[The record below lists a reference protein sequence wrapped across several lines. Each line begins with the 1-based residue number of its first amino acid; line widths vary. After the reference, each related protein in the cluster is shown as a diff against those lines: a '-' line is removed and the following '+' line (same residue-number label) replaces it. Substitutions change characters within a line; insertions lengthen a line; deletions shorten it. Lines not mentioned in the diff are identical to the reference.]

1 MSLIKSAFFAASF
14 AIIGMASATAQTY
27 DSSRIEAMRNYE
39 WSAQNSYGGSA
50 QNSVSREARRA
61 RAEAVTSPRQAA
73 PFSRMSLES
82 LTW

>member
-14 AIIGMASATAQTY
+14 AIIGTMSATAAQNY

-39 WSAQNSYGGSA
+39 WSAKK
-50 QNSVSREARRA
+50 SVSGEARRA
-61 RAEAVTSPRQAA
+61 RAQAVTSPRQAA
-73 PFSRMSLES
+73 PFSRMSLEH

>member
-14 AIIGMASATAQTY
+14 AIIGTVSATAQTY

-39 WSAQNSYGGSA
+39 WSAQNSYGRSA

-61 RAEAVTSPRQAA
+61 RAEVIAPRQAA

>member
-14 AIIGMASATAQTY
+14 AIIGTVSATAQTY

-39 WSAQNSYGGSA
+39 WSAKNSISG
-50 QNSVSREARRA
+50 EARRA
-61 RAEAVTSPRQAA
+61 RAQAVTSPRQVA